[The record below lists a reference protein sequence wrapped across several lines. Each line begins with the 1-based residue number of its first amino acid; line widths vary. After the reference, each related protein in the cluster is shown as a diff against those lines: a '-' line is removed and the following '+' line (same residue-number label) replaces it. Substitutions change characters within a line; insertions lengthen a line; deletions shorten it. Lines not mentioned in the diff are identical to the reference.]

1 MDIDEAMDAVLGED
15 LLAGIQ
21 RSCGDLALSPR
32 EYLCSAAQWCLHHRP
47 DFSTEPVSDPQ
58 VQAIAEARDLLM
70 SELIQQGAYLAARLD
85 GIELAARSLLNL
97 ELQTDKRDHATV
109 FEAIHQAI
117 LDELQRRDF
126 AL

>member
-1 MDIDEAMDAVLGED
+1 MDIDEAMATVLGKE
-15 LLAGIQ
+15 LLTGIQ
-21 RSCGDLALSPR
+21 HVCGDLALSPQA
-32 EYLCSAAQWCLHHRP
+32 YLCSAAQWCLHHRP
-47 DFSTEPVSDPQ
+47 DFSTEPITDPQ

-70 SELIQQGAYLAARLD
+70 SELIEQGAYLAARLD

-97 ELQTDKRDHATV
+97 ELQTDKRDHTAV
-109 FEAIHQAI
+109 FEAIHRAI